1 MGKIVYTRGTT
12 YYLTVNYTAPTY
24 LGTKVFFTAK
34 NTKYDSDATDA
45 TNAIFTPKTA
55 SMSGSSFPQSV
66 TLKISPG
73 DVALTVAPSA
83 NYSYSVK
90 VLDSNG
96 DEYLIDSGVFVLQAI
111 TTNETS

>member
-73 DVALTVAPSA
+73 DVAKQAVINFILNQVTEFNNRAALAAVTPP
-83 NYSYSVK
+83 NPT
-90 VLDSNG
+90 
-96 DEYLIDSGVFVLQAI
+96 LIS
-111 TTNETS
+111 